1 MVFGAP
7 LKKPSCILQAVC
19 PYCDIR
25 LLGSTPHAVQV
36 VKSNM
41 KKNRR
46 ELEVFNLATLVISMR
61 PALIGQQA
69 QSKFLRLMLR
79 RCG

>member
-1 MVFGAP
+1 
-7 LKKPSCILQAVC
+7 
-19 PYCDIR
+19 
-25 LLGSTPHAVQV
+25 
-36 VKSNM
+36 M

-46 ELEVFNLATLVISMR
+46 ELEVFNLATLAISMR